1 MLAARDQEN
10 LVHSHQTAAAA
21 KPLNQN
27 IRSFAPKTPGNKV
40 PKTPFRIPLNDENNP
55 LTFGGLGKQSVAG
68 PRFQTQKENV
78 IRRTGKDGEGEKGAF
93 ATPMGPRNRAPL
105 GMKTTNAK
113 AFQTPA
119 PQLGTNKPA
128 RTGKRS
134 STVRKLKQSAPKQ
147 GNTQKTSRN
156 VQDEEIPDIEY
167 MPPTPQPLPDPP
179 EDIPYDNSFPQFK
192 GRNFARGWTRLYN
205 DEYDIGEDGLTKK
218 EREWREEQEA
228 FDKRFDDLI
237 LQQVRE
243 MESLNIKE
251 FPDEPCIEELEAKR
265 LKGLEKKKANKPNIN
280 RHVST
285 LQSRSAAKALSRLPR
300 PVAHPKTRP
309 APTAR
314 PRVITGLTSKRKS
327 TVPSNPSSM
336 RHTAAVVTSRTTL
349 GYAKGRGV
357 SSALRGR
364 ASKEE
369 VKKVSST
376 KSIISPDKYMEL
388 YGPPPFGTEMW
399 LRCKTAGLFDTE
411 DVDQAILD
419 EIPPSFYQED
429 EETANFQLTL

>member
-40 PKTPFRIPLNDENNP
+40 PKTPFRITLNDENNP

-156 VQDEEIPDIEY
+156 VQDEEVPDIEY
-167 MPPTPQPLPDPP
+167 MPPAPQPLPDPP
-179 EDIPYDNSFPQFK
+179 EDIPYDTSFPQFK
-192 GRNFARGWTRLYN
+192 GRNFARGWARLYN
-205 DEYDIGEDGLTKK
+205 DEYDIGRRWSYK
-218 EREWREEQEA
+218 EGEGVARGTAA

-243 MESLNIKE
+243 MESLI
-251 FPDEPCIEELEAKR
+251 
-265 LKGLEKKKANKPNIN
+265 
-280 RHVST
+280 
-285 LQSRSAAKALSRLPR
+285 SRSSLMDLASRELGSKRACLLLCKCVPR
-300 PVAHPKTRP
+300 PRP
-309 APTAR
+309 SRGCLDQWPIQRLDLLPNAR

-327 TVPSNPSSM
+327 TVPPNPSSM